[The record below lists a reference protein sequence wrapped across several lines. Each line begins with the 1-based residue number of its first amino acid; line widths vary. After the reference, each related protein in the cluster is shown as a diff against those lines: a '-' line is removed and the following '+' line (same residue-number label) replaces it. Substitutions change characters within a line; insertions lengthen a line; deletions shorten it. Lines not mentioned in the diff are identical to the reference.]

1 MAPVASSS
9 FFREARLP
17 EQRAVEGVAFPAVLV
32 PSGGP
37 PGPGEGSLD
46 EFLAAV
52 RSERASRVEP
62 LLREAGAVLLRGFP
76 ARTAADFDAAVE
88 AFGYEELPYVGG
100 AAPRTNVVG
109 RVFTANESPPDQ
121 KIPFHHEMAQVPTF
135 PAKLFFFCEVE
146 PKSGGETPIVLSHYV
161 YKRMKENFPEF
172 VEKLEKHGLI
182 YTRVL
187 GEGDD
192 PSSPI
197 GRGWQSTFLTED
209 KSVAEERAVKLGMK
223 LEWTDD
229 GVKTVMGPIPTV
241 KWDESRG
248 RKIWFNSMVAA
259 YTGWKDARNDPVKA
273 VTFGDGSLLP
283 ADVIEACGKIL
294 EEECVAVPWQQGDI
308 LLIDNWA
315 VLHSRRSF
323 EPPRRVLASLCK

>member
-1 MAPVASSS
+1 MAPVAGSS
-9 FFREARLP
+9 FFQEARLP

-32 PSGGP
+32 PTAGP

-197 GRGWQSTFLTED
+197 GRGWQSTFLTKD
-209 KSVAEERAVKLGMK
+209 KFVAEERAAKLGMK
-223 LEWTDD
+223 LEWTHD
-229 GVKTVMGPIPTV
+229 GVKTVMGPIPAV

-273 VTFGDGSLLP
+273 VTFGDGSPLP
-283 ADVIEACGKIL
+283 ADVIEECGKIL